1 MQIEKK
7 EENKIGVF
15 FLLLTICLFSI
26 AFINTSAKLEDDTF
40 KSHELELKERQK
52 KILIW
57 GILAILLISTVV
69 ISSIIHQNAETSMY
83 DYNTIDD
90 KANARKVWDITLL
103 LTIIVPIIYVIV
115 MVIFL
120 VQWAMV
126 TSKNDIIRE
135 KKEQRIKAELSKY
148 TIDREI
154 RNGNNI
160 VSLDNKHEILI
171 IRNTSDMTYD
181 IIKYGELLSCEILE
195 NNSTV
200 MKGGVGR
207 AVVGGII
214 AGGAGAIVGAN
225 TRKSEIM
232 RELTIRIITSNS
244 RKSSYVIKLQGENL
258 SNEAYNFINEVYA
271 IITNLINQYSKRE
284 KAQVSA
290 NNDITEQIE
299 KLAILKEKKLLQ
311 KKNLK
316 QKRKNY

>member
-271 IITNLINQYSKRE
+271 IITNLINQYSKKE

>member
-1 MQIEKK
+1 M
-7 EENKIGVF
+7 GVF
-15 FLLLTICLFSI
+15 FLLRTICLFSI

-271 IITNLINQYSKRE
+271 IITNLINQYSKKE

-299 KLAILKEKKLLQ
+299 KLAILKEKKIITEEEFETKKKELLS
-311 KKNLK
+311 KI
-316 QKRKNY
+316 

>member
-1 MQIEKK
+1 M
-7 EENKIGVF
+7 GVF
-15 FLLLTICLFSI
+15 FLLITICLFSI

-40 KSHELELKERQK
+40 KSHKLELKKRQK

-120 VQWAMV
+120 VQWAMA

-160 VSLDNKHEILI
+160 VSLDNKHETLI

-207 AVVGGII
+207 AVVGGMI

-232 RELTIRIITSNS
+232 KELTIRIITSNS

-271 IITNLINQYSKRE
+271 IITNLINQYSKKE
-284 KAQVSA
+284 KAQISA

-299 KLAILKEKKLLQ
+299 KLAILKEKRIITEEEFETKKKELLN
-311 KKNLK
+311 KI
-316 QKRKNY
+316 

>member
-1 MQIEKK
+1 M
-7 EENKIGVF
+7 GVI
-15 FLLLTICLFSI
+15 FLLITICLFSI

-40 KSHELELKERQK
+40 KSHELELKKRQK

-69 ISSIIHQNAETSMY
+69 IVSLINEGAKKDMDIYGLTKARQTF
-83 DYNTIDD
+83 YNT
-90 KANARKVWDITLL
+90 LP
-103 LTIIVPIIYVIV
+103 LTYIFPIVYVIV
-115 MVIFL
+115 MVVFL
-120 VQWAMV
+120 FQWV
-126 TSKNDIIRE
+126 LVPTKDTIITE
-135 KKEQRIKAELSKY
+135 KKEERIKAELSKY

-160 VSLDNKHEILI
+160 VSLDNKHETLI

-232 RELTIRIITSNS
+232 KELTIRIITSNS
-244 RKSSYVIKLQGENL
+244 RKSSYVINLQGENL

-271 IITNLINQYSKRE
+271 IITNLINQYSKKE
-284 KAQVSA
+284 KAQVSV

-299 KLAILKEKKLLQ
+299 KLAILKEKKIITEEEFETKKKELLS
-311 KKNLK
+311 KI
-316 QKRKNY
+316 

>member
-1 MQIEKK
+1 M
-7 EENKIGVF
+7 GVI
-15 FLLLTICLFSI
+15 FLLITICLFSI

-40 KSHELELKERQK
+40 KSHELELKKRQK

-271 IITNLINQYSKRE
+271 IITNLINQYSKKE

-299 KLAILKEKKLLQ
+299 KLAILKEKKIITEEEFETKKKELLS
-311 KKNLK
+311 KI
-316 QKRKNY
+316 